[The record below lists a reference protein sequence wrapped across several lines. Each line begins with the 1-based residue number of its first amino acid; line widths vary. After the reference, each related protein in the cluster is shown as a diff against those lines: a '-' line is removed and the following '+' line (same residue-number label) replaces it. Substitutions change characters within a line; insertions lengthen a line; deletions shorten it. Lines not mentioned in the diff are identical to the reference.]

1 MRIFNVSKMCTKK
14 KLMRRKC
21 AQPVAL
27 VHITLHN
34 SFMDLKE
41 LRIIKRLTQQEAAS
55 LVGMSRRGYQ
65 QLEYRNNEQSRSYRY
80 AHKIIENYNLIDE
93 EHGTISLRDIETVCK
108 DVFDGTTI
116 EYAYLFGSYSRGE
129 ATETSDVDLIFY
141 SQDVKGIEYFGIV
154 EKLRQKLHKKVDL
167 LRIQTLFDN
176 RELLLDIMRDG
187 IKIYAK

>member
-1 MRIFNVSKMCTKK
+1 MHK
-14 KLMRRKC
+14 KC
-21 AQPVAL
+21 AMSIDVM
-27 VHITLHN
+27 HILNYHIVMTLK
-34 SFMDLKE
+34 DLRTSKG
-41 LRIIKRLTQQEAAS
+41 LTQQEAAL

-65 QLEYRNNEQSRSYRY
+65 QLEYRNNEKSRSYLY
-80 AHKIIENYNLIDE
+80 ARQLMENYNLIDE
-93 EHGTISLRDIETVCK
+93 EHGVITLRDIESVCK
-108 DVFDGTTI
+108 DVFDKTTI

-167 LRIQTLFDN
+167 LRIQTLFDS

>member
-1 MRIFNVSKMCTKK
+1 
-14 KLMRRKC
+14 
-21 AQPVAL
+21 
-27 VHITLHN
+27 
-34 SFMDLKE
+34 MDLKE